1 MKKRVYIAGPMRGY
15 PELNF
20 PMFFKYE
27 EVWKDKGWVVVNPA
41 QMDLDDGYNPYEDK
55 DIEVNGISFTEAM
68 ARDLP
73 AVASCHAIALLP
85 GWEASVGANTELK
98 HALSL
103 GRDVYDA
110 VSGCVVDYQPVL
122 DV

>member
-1 MKKRVYIAGPMRGY
+1 MERVYIAGPMRGY

-20 PMFFKYE
+20 PSFFKAE
-27 EVWKDKGWVVVNPA
+27 KEWQELGWAVVNPA
-41 QMDLDDGYNPYEDK
+41 QMDLDDGYDPYKDK

-98 HALSL
+98 HAIKL
-103 GRDVYDA
+103 GRKVYDA
-110 VSGCVVDYQPVL
+110 VTLKQVDYKPLL

>member
-1 MKKRVYIAGPMRGY
+1 MERIYIAGPMRGY

-20 PMFFKYE
+20 PSFFKAE
-27 EVWKDKGWVVVNPA
+27 DEWRERGWIVVNPA
-41 QMDLDDGYNPYEDK
+41 QMDLDDGYNPYEDPN
-55 DIEVNGISFTEAM
+55 IEVNGISFTEAM

-85 GWEASVGANTELK
+85 GWEKSVGANTELK
-98 HALSL
+98 HALEL
-103 GRDVYDA
+103 GRKVYDA
-110 VSGCVVDYQPVL
+110 ITFKRVNHKPVL